1 MKEKMLRE
9 KGGAKVYIIVIV
21 VLVALCAAVGIFAVV
36 NMNKDKEDDEKTSKK
51 NETNTSKSAD
61 EDEEDDKKENKDK
74 DEEDDDKDGLVK
86 YSGTLDMTSLMGTD
100 ELKDTVWTISV
111 EGNEDMLSKLSIKAE
126 LEKYLQDS
134 YDTAGGSNTG
144 YTYDEFLKEIHKT
157 LDSSMGTMGT
167 QFTTGLGVSKE
178 DVTTKVDWV
187 DDETMEIEVDL
198 SKIAKSEYDV
208 EDDESL
214 IDYVIDSFKE
224 EGVKMKKD

>member
-1 MKEKMLRE
+1 MLRE

-214 IDYVIDSFKE
+214 IDYVIDSFKK

>member
-1 MKEKMLRE
+1 
-9 KGGAKVYIIVIV
+9 
-21 VLVALCAAVGIFAVV
+21 
-36 NMNKDKEDDEKTSKK
+36 
-51 NETNTSKSAD
+51 
-61 EDEEDDKKENKDK
+61 
-74 DEEDDDKDGLVK
+74 
-86 YSGTLDMTSLMGTD
+86 
-100 ELKDTVWTISV
+100 
-111 EGNEDMLSKLSIKAE
+111 MLSKLSIKAE